1 MFTCP
6 LHLLQMFALSL
17 KANEKLAVQNKDL
30 GTYRIKE
37 TKHGVDRIVVAVL
50 RVGKDVLRSG

>member
-1 MFTCP
+1 
-6 LHLLQMFALSL
+6 MFALSL

-50 RVGKDVLRSG
+50 RVGKYVLRSG